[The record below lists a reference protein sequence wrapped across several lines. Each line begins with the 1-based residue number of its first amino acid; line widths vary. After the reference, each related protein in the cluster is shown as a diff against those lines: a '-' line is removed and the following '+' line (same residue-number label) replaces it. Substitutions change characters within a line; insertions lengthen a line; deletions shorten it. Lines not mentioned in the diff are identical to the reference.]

1 MNLETKITIYKFTP
15 QLFTLTRKML
25 LCHNDITKS
34 ILVLFMSFFLCTE
47 AFADYYLVTAPN
59 GLNVRASANKNSEV
73 LGQLSQGNV
82 VDVISIENGW
92 ANINYNGWQGYVSTS
107 YLTAVTDKGETGT
120 STEKE
125 SWNFFSWLFN
135 TEGES
140 AWFTGLKWIFFLGV
154 AIFLVKIALVVIGR
168 MLGFGFVLGI
178 IALLI
183 GFIIKWIGWIET
195 DTMWNIAKWGFYIGN
210 VLGLLDSFVHFGDV
224 LNDAAD
230 TGSNSSSGSGG
241 DDGLK
246 RYSVMIDG
254 QEYILTQDS
263 KYSECN
269 YTDQYGNPWSNDSS
283 GFHPL

>member
-1 MNLETKITIYKFTP
+1 MEL
-15 QLFTLTRKML
+15 
-25 LCHNDITKS
+25 
-34 ILVLFMSFFLCTE
+34 
-47 AFADYYLVTAPN
+47 
-59 GLNVRASANKNSEV
+59 
-73 LGQLSQGNV
+73 
-82 VDVISIENGW
+82 
-92 ANINYNGWQGYVSTS
+92 
-107 YLTAVTDKGETGT
+107 
-120 STEKE
+120 
-125 SWNFFSWLFN
+125 FSWLFN

-230 TGSNSSSGSGG
+230 TGSNSSSGG

-246 RYSVMIDG
+246 RYSVMVDG
-254 QEYILTQDS
+254 QEYILTQDF
-263 KYSECN
+263 KTSECD
-269 YTDQYGNPWSNDSS
+269 YTDQFGGKWGYGSS
-283 GFHPL
+283 GFYRK